1 MTQTTFFPPIEP
13 FATGMLDVGDG
24 HCLYWEQSGNPA
36 GAPALFLH
44 GGPGSGTRSDQR
56 RYFDPEHYRIV
67 LFDQRGSGRSQPL
80 AEIAHNTTWDL
91 VADIERLRRHFGIA
105 RWLVFGGSW
114 GSTLALAY
122 AEIHPAA
129 CTALVVRGIW
139 LCRRAELDWWL
150 HGTRVFFPENWR
162 VFKEFI
168 PEAERSDLLA
178 AYRRRLIDPDSAVHM
193 PAAVVWKTY
202 ETNFTNL
209 VPPTTPAHGASPET
223 LAMSRIMAHYMA
235 NGCFLSENQLIDNL
249 GAIRHIPAAI
259 VQGRYDMVCPTRN
272 ADELA
277 QAWPEASY
285 SVIPEAGHA
294 VDNPAYIAALVGAT
308 ERFKAVAAG

>member
-1 MTQTTFFPPIEP
+1 MTQTAFFPSIEP

-24 HCLYWEQSGNPA
+24 HRLYWEQSGNPT

-44 GGPGSGTRSDQR
+44 GGPGSGTRPDQR
-56 RYFDPEHYRIV
+56 RYFDPDHYRIV

-91 VADIERLRRHFGIA
+91 VADIERLRRHLGIA

-122 AEIHPAA
+122 AETHPEA

-139 LCRRAELDWWL
+139 LCRRAELEWWL
-150 HGTRVFFPENWR
+150 HGTRTFFPENWR
-162 VFKEFI
+162 LFSDFI
-168 PEAERSDLLA
+168 PVAERGDLLG
-178 AYRRRLIDPDSAVHM
+178 AYLRRLTNRDPAIHM
-193 PAAVVWKTY
+193 PAAVVWKNY
-202 ETNFTNL
+202 ETNFTTL
-209 VPPTTPAHGASPET
+209 VPPEKPAHEASPET
-223 LAMSRIMAHYMA
+223 LAMSRIMAHYIA
-235 NGCFLSENQLIDNL
+235 NSCFLRENQLIENL
-249 GAIRHIPAAI
+249 DVIRRIPAAI
-259 VQGRYDMVCPTRN
+259 VQGRYDIVCPTRN

-277 QAWPEASY
+277 MAWPEASCT
-285 SVIPEAGHA
+285 VIPEAGHA

-308 ERFKAVAAG
+308 ERFKQTAAA